1 MSKYKEELCKIQKT
15 NSYLLLIKMIHEI
28 IRFKEINPRLANQA
42 LNLTNLKIK
51 NHNILL
57 KVKVYK
63 IL

>member
-42 LNLTNLKIK
+42 LNLTNL
-51 NHNILL
+51 
-57 KVKVYK
+57 
-63 IL
+63 